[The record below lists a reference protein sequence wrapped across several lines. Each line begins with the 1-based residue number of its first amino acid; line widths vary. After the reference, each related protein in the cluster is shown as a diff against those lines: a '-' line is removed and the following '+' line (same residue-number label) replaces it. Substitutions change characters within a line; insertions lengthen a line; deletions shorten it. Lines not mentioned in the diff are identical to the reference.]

1 MFRWKT
7 HSSHHRGQVDNKHTD
22 GATSHEQKYSR
33 KKHKKI
39 EKAQE
44 YLGFFFA
51 YSYFCNLKNIKNK
64 KQ

>member
-22 GATSHEQKYSR
+22 GATSHEQKYFR

-39 EKAQE
+39 EKNTRK
-44 YLGFFFA
+44 
-51 YSYFCNLKNIKNK
+51 SKKRKNILVFSSLIRTFAT
-64 KQ
+64 